1 MLQTGCLTCS
11 VCCCQDS
18 NRACSSILLSLSARH
33 HLPPAA
39 PSHHQQGRL
48 PSHVSLNNE
57 FISLNERAE
66 HQTPPTSLSPSQTF
80 LRGSQ
85 SEPRIP
91 STSGASHSLIPPQ
104 PLPSQFCDYIVGAPH
119 QQMHSDAAAA
129 AATCSSGV
137 EAATFL
143 PWMDNE
149 NTRWVNY
156 LCSWESEQ
164 AGVRLK
170 IGHPPSC

>member
-1 MLQTGCLTCS
+1 MLCILPSCCLS
-11 VCCCQDS
+11 
-18 NRACSSILLSLSARH
+18 LSLSARH

-39 PSHHQQGRL
+39 LSRHPQGCL
-48 PSHVSLNNE
+48 AFHVILNNE

-66 HQTPPTSLSPSQTF
+66 RQAPPTSLLPSQTF

-91 STSGASHSLIPPQ
+91 STSPLRTLPLPP
-104 PLPSQFCDYIVGAPH
+104 PLPSQICDYIVGALH

-129 AATCSSGV
+129 AATCSSGA

-149 NTRWVNY
+149 NTRWVNS

-164 AGVRLK
+164 AGARLK
-170 IGHPPSC
+170 IGHPPSCWSSFIDQLLGFFF

>member
-1 MLQTGCLTCS
+1 MFNVLLFKIQWCTFFHPAVS
-11 VCCCQDS
+11 VCS
-18 NRACSSILLSLSARH
+18 PPSLSSSPER
-33 HLPPAA
+33 
-39 PSHHQQGRL
+39 HQQGRL
-48 PSHVSLNNE
+48 AFHVSLNNE
-57 FISLNERAE
+57 FTSLNERAE
-66 HQTPPTSLSPSQTF
+66 HQTPPTSLPPSQAF

-85 SEPRIP
+85 SEPRILT
-91 STSGASHSLIPPQ
+91 TSGPSHSLVPPQ
-104 PLPSQFCDYIVGAPH
+104 PLPSQICDYIVGTPH

-149 NTRWVNY
+149 NTRWVNS

-164 AGVRLK
+164 ASVRLK
-170 IGHPPSC
+170 IGRSPSC